1 MYEQIDAYI
10 LRLIEESTPER
21 TVWNVEKL
29 RQGKPADWN
38 YIDGCMITAL
48 LSIAEITGDARYF
61 DFAEGFIDSF
71 VSEDGTI
78 RT

>member
-1 MYEQIDAYI
+1 MYEQIDAYV

-38 YIDGCMITAL
+38 YIMVP
-48 LSIAEITGDARYF
+48 SIQTTVEKK
-61 DFAEGFIDSF
+61 S
-71 VSEDGTI
+71 VNMV
-78 RT
+78 